1 MMTTTTE
8 RKEEV
13 LTLLKETNRDLFR
26 EYSLAEV
33 LDLVDGIIEAMDRE
47 IQNLTNSGV
56 PHYEALYEASKL
68 QQIDTPYSILN
79 DYLTDR
85 PYSVD
90 PFCEDYQ
97 ESVLTLSHIHR
108 EKLLEGDFDQPAFHE
123 EMEKHFS

>member
-1 MMTTTTE
+1 MTTTAD

-13 LTLLKETNRDLFR
+13 LNLLKETNRDLLR
-26 EYSLAEV
+26 EYNQAEV
-33 LDLVDGIIEAMDRE
+33 LDLVNDIIQAMDRE
-47 IQNLTNSGV
+47 IQNLTNMGV
-56 PHYEALYEASKL
+56 PHYEAVYEASKL

-97 ESVLTLSHIHR
+97 ESVLALSELHR